1 MFKYIRPYIFL
12 GLIAAFF
19 MVGEVSMDLLQPTI
33 MSKIVDEGVLAANGG
48 NMQIILRFGL
58 QMILLVLVGGFC
70 GCMNNV
76 FVQMSSQN
84 IGNDMRKDCFK
95 KIMTFSFEQMD
106 QFESGTLITRVTN
119 DITQVQNYISQFVRG
134 MIRTGMLT
142 IGSIVCM
149 FLLNPNFGKI
159 ILAIT
164 PFMVLILTF
173 CLNKANPLFFKLQKG
188 LDQLNSIMQEDTLG
202 IRIIKAS
209 VRQKYENERFEAAN
223 DELIQ
228 TQFQTLKIFAF
239 MNPCIHALMNTGI
252 ALILWFGWKENLA
265 GLTSPGVIMAAISYT
280 ATLLNGITNLT
291 MLFQNISRGLASW
304 SRIKEILDAPLL
316 QKDGTVIESKHQGKI
331 EFDHVS
337 FRYPGT
343 ATPVLQDLSFTIE
356 PGSSVAILGQT
367 GCGKSSLVHL
377 IDRFYDA
384 SQGTIYIDGIDVK
397 DYSLQALRQKI
408 AICMQ
413 KSELFSRSIANNIAW
428 GKENA
433 TKQEILDA
441 ATTAQAMDFIE
452 SRPEGFD
459 TIVAQQGMSL
469 SGGQKQRLSLARAL
483 IKDSDI
489 LIFDDSTSALDL
501 KTEAALFEQLSLNA
515 SNKTRITITQRI
527 ATALRSEKIMVLE
540 NKQIE
545 AFGSHEELMRTSKT
559 YRQIYESQLGLEE
572 A

>member
-1 MFKYIRPYIFL
+1 
-12 GLIAAFF
+12 
-19 MVGEVSMDLLQPTI
+19 
-33 MSKIVDEGVLAANGG
+33 
-48 NMQIILRFGL
+48 
-58 QMILLVLVGGFC
+58 
-70 GCMNNV
+70 
-76 FVQMSSQN
+76 
-84 IGNDMRKDCFK
+84 
-95 KIMTFSFEQMD
+95 
-106 QFESGTLITRVTN
+106 
-119 DITQVQNYISQFVRG
+119 
-134 MIRTGMLT
+134 
-142 IGSIVCM
+142 
-149 FLLNPNFGKI
+149 
-159 ILAIT
+159 
-164 PFMVLILTF
+164 
-173 CLNKANPLFFKLQKG
+173 
-188 LDQLNSIMQEDTLG
+188 
-202 IRIIKAS
+202 
-209 VRQKYENERFEAAN
+209 VRQKYENERFEEAN

-228 TQFQTLKIFAF
+228 TQFQTLKIFSF

-252 ALILWFGWKENLA
+252 ALILWAGWKESLA

-304 SRIKEILDAPLL
+304 SRVKEILDAPVL
-316 QKDGTVIESKHQGKI
+316 QKDGTITQSEHKGKI

-343 ATPVLQDLSFTIE
+343 AAPVLKDLSFTID

-377 IDRFYDA
+377 IDRFYDVN
-384 SQGTIYIDGIDVK
+384 QGHIYIDGIDVK

-413 KSELFSRSIANNIAW
+413 KSELFSCSIAQNIAW

-433 TKQEILDA
+433 TKQEIAKA
-441 ATTAQAMDFIE
+441 AETAQAMEFIE
-452 SRPEGFD
+452 SRPERFD
-459 TIVAQQGMSL
+459 TIVAQQGISL

-501 KTEAALFEQLSLNA
+501 KTEAALFEQLSTHA

-545 AFGSHEELMRTSKT
+545 AFGSHEELMCTSKT
-559 YRQIYESQLGLEE
+559 YRQIYESQLGAEE